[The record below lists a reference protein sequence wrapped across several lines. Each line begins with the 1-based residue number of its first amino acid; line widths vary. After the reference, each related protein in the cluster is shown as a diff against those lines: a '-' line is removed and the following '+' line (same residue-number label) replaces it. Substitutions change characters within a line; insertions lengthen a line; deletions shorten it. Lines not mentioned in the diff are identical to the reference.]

1 MKSYYSIL
9 IAIFILLI
17 GVITYYKTSENWS
30 NKYIHIK
37 DSAITHPASWT

>member
-9 IAIFILLI
+9 FAVFLLLI
-17 GVITYYKTSENWS
+17 VTITIIYKFGNLSNEN
-30 NKYIHIK
+30 IIVK